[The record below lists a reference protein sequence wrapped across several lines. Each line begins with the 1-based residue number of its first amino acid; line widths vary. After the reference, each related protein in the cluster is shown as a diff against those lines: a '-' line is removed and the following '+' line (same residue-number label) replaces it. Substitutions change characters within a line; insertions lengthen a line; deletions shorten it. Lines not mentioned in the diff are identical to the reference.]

1 MHRFP
6 VHRPV
11 LFGIAPG
18 YSMVVHWSRIYMLGV
33 CMGPPQIAMTTIGSI
48 RERFEEVETLQ
59 RNVLKGIGLNAVL
72 KDLSP
77 EVVPSMDSTD
87 DTLGNNWE

>member
-1 MHRFP
+1 
-6 VHRPV
+6 
-11 LFGIAPG
+11 
-18 YSMVVHWSRIYMLGV
+18 
-33 CMGPPQIAMTTIGSI
+33 MGPPQIAMTTIGSI